1 MFIWLMAVLKIPI
14 AALLYLVWWAS
25 KAPEPQDPEPARVDD
40 PRSLHDPDPRSPRR
54 PRPPRRGPHA
64 EPPPRAPTRVRAHGR
79 ALSRPQHVR

>member
-1 MFIWLMAVLKIPI
+1 MFVWLMAVLKIPI

-25 KAPEPQDPEPARVDD
+25 KAPAPEDPEPARVDSRPIHGPD
-40 PRSLHDPDPRSPRR
+40 RWRPRH

-64 EPPPRAPTRVRAHGR
+64 EPPPRTPSRVRAHGR